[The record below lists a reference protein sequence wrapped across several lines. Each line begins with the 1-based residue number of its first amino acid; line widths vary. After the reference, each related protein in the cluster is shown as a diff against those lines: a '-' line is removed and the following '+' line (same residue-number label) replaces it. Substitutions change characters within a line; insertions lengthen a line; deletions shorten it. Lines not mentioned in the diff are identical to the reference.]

1 LARAS
6 ANAAQR
12 RTHAARWQSRAE
24 APPGSSAWA
33 EVGGLCCLP
42 HAAPIG
48 LRAVDADFDGISVEG
63 HIAKLAL
70 AGVVIAHDTCVEDR
84 HQGHGSGALAA
95 LRALR
100 GTHAAGPAWGGWGA
114 GWRHWLPPQRDAG
127 DFNFQLGFR
136 TEHRGSST
144 PEVSFA
150 TPISSFYY
158 YKLPIQ
164 IADGLDAGIVARGRH
179 PREKANAVDR
189 AATGLG
195 RCIRAIVAAR
205 LDELAGEP
213 DRVGKEGAEA
223 LRGRELKP
231 GADGAG
237 V

>member
-84 HQGHGSGALAA
+84 HQGHGSGALVA

-114 GWRHWLPPQRDAG
+114 GWRHWLPPQRDEG

-136 TEHRGSST
+136 TEHQGSST

-150 TPISSFYY
+150 TPIFSCPYRLRTALTRESS
-158 YKLPIQ
+158 P
-164 IADGLDAGIVARGRH
+164 GGG
-179 PREKANAVDR
+179 
-189 AATGLG
+189 
-195 RCIRAIVAAR
+195 IRARR
-205 LDELAGEP
+205 LTQLIAQQ
-213 DRVGKEGAEA
+213 RVLVGAYERS
-223 LRGRELKP
+223 LRP
-231 GADGAG
+231 AWTS
-237 V
+237 